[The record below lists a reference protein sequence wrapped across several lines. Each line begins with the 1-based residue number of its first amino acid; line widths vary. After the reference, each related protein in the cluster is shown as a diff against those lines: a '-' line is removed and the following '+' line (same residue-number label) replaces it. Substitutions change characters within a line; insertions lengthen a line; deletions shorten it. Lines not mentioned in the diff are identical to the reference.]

1 MPAGRRPGKPDTK
14 AEILEAARTEFAA
27 SGYNGASI
35 RGIARRAEVD
45 PSLVLHY
52 FESKELLFTE
62 SLALP
67 INPASMIRPV
77 LADLSPGIGER
88 LVRMMLTAW
97 DSEEAQEPLKA
108 VIRSIFAADAMESTV
123 VEFARATILAAFADA
138 LDGPEAELRGNLVA
152 AHIVGIIVARYLV
165 GVEPLASASID
176 DVATQVGPVLEA
188 YLLPS

>member
-52 FESKELLFTE
+52 FDSKEALFTE

-67 INPASMIRPV
+67 INPASMIRPA
-77 LADLSPGIGER
+77 LSDLSPGVGDQLIR
-88 LVRMMLTAW
+88 IMLTAW
-97 DSEEAQEPLKA
+97 DSETAQEPMKA
-108 VIRSIFAADAMESTV
+108 VIVYNTGERQFEV
-123 VEFARATILAAFADA
+123 VE
-138 LDGPEAELRGNLVA
+138 
-152 AHIVGIIVARYLV
+152 
-165 GVEPLASASID
+165 
-176 DVATQVGPVLEA
+176 
-188 YLLPS
+188 